1 MRCEVDMKRIDK
13 NEISELP
20 IRELL
25 VRWPDMA
32 RAFLKLRMSCVAC
45 PVSRFETAKDAA
57 RNYGRDLDVLLER
70 LEQCTR
76 HRRKPA
82 VPRTKTATA
91 RN

>member
-25 VRWPDMA
+25 MQWPDMA

-70 LEQCTR
+70 LEQCTQY
-76 HRRKPA
+76 RRKPA